1 MSLIIADYFDSNL
14 EDRGYTLDSLMIKI
28 VQLLN
33 QKEQLEIKDLDIQ
46 AVDISR

>member
-1 MSLIIADYFDSNL
+1 MSIIIANYFDSNL
-14 EDRGYTLDSLMIKI
+14 EDRGYTFESLITKI